1 MNLRMRHIQRRL
13 APVVWLWLALLVVGP
28 TTPHLVQG
36 AAAVLCI
43 GTDGHVEVEA
53 EHDQGHGAML
63 DIALGA
69 GERPTSRTYTA
80 ARDVTPSRDCIDIPF
95 VAPDID
101 NCLSATLSPKLEV
114 DASFAPVA
122 LAVSGADEPDALTSS
137 SSSAHDAAPFSP
149 VLPAHRSVVLLI

>member
-28 TTPHLVQG
+28 ATPHLVQR

-63 DIALGA
+63 NIAPGD
-69 GERPTSRTYTA
+69 GERPVRRAYAT
-80 ARDVTPSRDCIDIPF
+80 ARDVTANSDCIDIPLL
-95 VAPDID
+95 APDTD
-101 NCLSATLSPKLEV
+101 NCLSATLSSKL
-114 DASFAPVA
+114 DADAAFVA
-122 LAVSGADEPDALTSS
+122 VAMAVSGVDEPVSLARRSS
-137 SSSAHDAAPFSP
+137 SSRDAVSFSP
-149 VLPAHRSVVLLI
+149 VLSAHRSVVLLI